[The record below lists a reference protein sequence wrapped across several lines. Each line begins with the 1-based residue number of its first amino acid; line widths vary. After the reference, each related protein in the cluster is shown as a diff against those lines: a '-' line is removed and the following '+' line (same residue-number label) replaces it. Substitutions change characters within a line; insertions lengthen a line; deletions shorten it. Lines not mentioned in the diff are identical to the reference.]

1 MIQKMSQTNAEEIA
15 KWHYEAPYDF
25 YDMINDEEDL
35 HELLYERGNH
45 YFEVL
50 ENHVCI
56 GFYSII
62 EDDGQI
68 EIGLGLRPDLTGK
81 GYGKEFLE
89 MLLEYISLN
98 YEKKKIVL
106 SVAAFNSRAIRLYE
120 KCGFKRIKSFSQT
133 TNGSIYEF
141 IKMELCR

>member
-1 MIQKMSQTNAEEIA
+1 MSQTNAEEIA

-35 HELLYERGNH
+35 HELLYERGDH

-106 SVAAFNSRAIRLYE
+106 SVAAFNSRAIHLYE